1 MGTVVILILAVIGVS
16 AYFVLSQKKP
26 SEFDKGID
34 LLKANQINEAMA
46 VFKQE
51 VANDKFNF
59 QAHFYQAQL
68 HEKLDEL
75 DQALKHYKEVL
86 NIGCYSSAIEKPAI
100 LKKIA
105 AISYTQGY
113 MKEAFS
119 YYLYL
124 LRVYPEDLE
133 ANSHIAFMA
142 LGKGEFELALPYL
155 EKVRIAD
162 PGDRHY
168 KLAAAVAHFEMNNES
183 KSFELLRELRND
195 FADDADLEFLYI
207 FSCQNSHYKE
217 VVKLIEKK
225 FATANEDFIKFILFR
240 IAANAGYRSGDYGS
254 VIEFFYDRIKEGTI
268 PTELQAEF
276 MYYVILMMI
285 EVENYTDAGLLFE
298 KLTNLRPNFLQSDDL
313 TLYINMRNKNY
324 NSSEIAPF
332 QDVYHKAFE
341 SLIPPR
347 LLFNASG
354 LKTNDDID
362 INDFFESVDDKLV
375 LRPEFGEVTVD
386 GSFQII
392 LEYSPT
398 EFLSYCQSAS
408 FALGYRVIQQFPGE
422 SEGLDILA
430 QSIADKKIKAILVFS
445 RFTKDAPVI
454 SDIFLDNI
462 LAVVAKNRADK
473 AILITNASLTE
484 GAEMKINAEPKLEA
498 LTESALINL
507 FRSIHLKRTEAI
519 LVEEAGGP
527 KATAT

>member
-34 LLKANQINEAMA
+34 LFNTNQINEAMA

-51 VANDKFNF
+51 IANDKFNF
-59 QAHFYQAQL
+59 QAHFYQAQS
-68 HEKLDEL
+68 HEKLGEL

-86 NIGCYSSAIEKPAI
+86 NIGCYSSAIERPAI

-105 AISYTQGY
+105 AISYAQGY

-119 YYLYL
+119 YYLYF

-133 ANSHIAFMA
+133 ANRHIAFMA

-155 EKVRIAD
+155 EKVRVAD

-168 KLAAAVAHFEMNNES
+168 KLAAAVAYFEMNDES

-207 FSCQNSHYKE
+207 LSCQNSHHKE

-276 MYYVILMMI
+276 IYYVILMMI

-298 KLTNLRPNFLQSDDL
+298 KLTNLRPSFLKSDDL
-313 TLYINMRNKNY
+313 KLYINMRNKNY

-398 EFLSYCQSAS
+398 EFLSYCRSAS

-430 QSIADKKIKAILVFS
+430 QSIANKKIKAILVFS
-445 RFTKDAPVI
+445 RFTKDTPVI

-484 GAEMKINAEPKLEA
+484 GAEMKINAEPKLEV

-519 LVEEAGGP
+519 LVEEQ
-527 KATAT
+527 ATTT